1 MTTVILEW
9 LLGKFPL
16 RFPSCTT
23 SSFNAIFFLFFFFFV
38 GNSDQDLPPLPDA
51 EPPSCQLFLLLS
63 FLPCFIF
70 VLFFNADARFLSF
83 AVTLGDEIIQFTPS
97 KVPEKEKPR
106 RTAVQRKRRLVID
119 ERLELPTAIIRGQI
133 QDFSDLVRE
142 VGVPLSLDF

>member
-1 MTTVILEW
+1 MHC
-9 LLGKFPL
+9 
-16 RFPSCTT
+16 S
-23 SSFNAIFFLFFFFFV
+23 
-38 GNSDQDLPPLPDA
+38 
-51 EPPSCQLFLLLS
+51 LS
-63 FLPCFIF
+63 F
-70 VLFFNADARFLSF
+70 F